1 MTHTGSILL
10 AVEDPTSRTFLTD
23 NLRADGYHVLAV
35 DSRAAALSALQ
46 ASRPQLVIA
55 DVNGETLTLIDA
67 VRGADGIAS
76 RIAPETPLIVL
87 TARKDE
93 LARIRYLERG
103 SDDVLSKPYAYSELR
118 ARVRALLRRAGGPP
132 AGRVIRVGEIA
143 IDTLA
148 RTVHVAGTP
157 VALATK
163 EYALLVKL
171 AGEPTKVFTKGELLR
186 EIWGC
191 RTVGVSRTLDSH
203 ACKLRTKLRGASSS
217 GERWVENV
225 WGVGYRLA
233 PVGAREPEPIAGF
246 GAGPRRRRGARR
258 APPA

>member
-23 NLRADGYHVLAV
+23 NLRADGYQVQPV
-35 DSRAAALSALQ
+35 DSRPAALAALQ
-46 ASRPQLVIA
+46 TGRPQLVIA

-87 TARKDE
+87 TARRDE

-118 ARVRALLRRAGGPP
+118 ARIRALLRRAGGPA
-132 AGRVIRVGEIA
+132 AGRVVHVGEIT

-148 RTVHVAGTP
+148 RSVHVGGTP
-157 VALATK
+157 IELATK
-163 EYALLVKL
+163 EYALLVHL
-171 AGEPTKVFTKGELLR
+171 AGEPTKVFTKAELLR
-186 EIWGC
+186 EVWGYNP
-191 RTVGVSRTLDSH
+191 VNVSRTLDSH
-203 ACKLRTKLRGASSS
+203 ACRLRIKLRAASGD
-217 GERWVENV
+217 GEHWVENV
-225 WGVGYRLA
+225 WGVGYRLT
-233 PVGAREPEPIAGF
+233 PVGTREPDPLA
-246 GAGPRRRRGARR
+246 A
-258 APPA
+258 

>member
-23 NLRADGYHVLAV
+23 NLRADGYTVRAV
-35 DSRAAALSALQ
+35 ASRTAALSALQ

-76 RIAPETPLIVL
+76 RIAPETPLIIL

-103 SDDVLSKPYAYSELR
+103 GDDVLSKPYAYGELR
-118 ARVRALLRRAGGPP
+118 ARIRALLRRAGGAA
-132 AGRVIRVGEIA
+132 AGRVVHVGEIT

-148 RTVHVAGTP
+148 RSVHVGGTP
-157 VALATK
+157 IELATK
-163 EYALLVKL
+163 EY
-171 AGEPTKVFTKGELLR
+171 
-186 EIWGC
+186 
-191 RTVGVSRTLDSH
+191 
-203 ACKLRTKLRGASSS
+203 
-217 GERWVENV
+217 
-225 WGVGYRLA
+225 
-233 PVGAREPEPIAGF
+233 
-246 GAGPRRRRGARR
+246 
-258 APPA
+258 

>member
-10 AVEDPTSRTFLTD
+10 AAEDPASRTFLTD
-23 NLRADGYHVLAV
+23 NLRADGYHVLPV

-55 DVNGETLTLIDA
+55 DVNGDTLTLIDA
-67 VRGADGIAS
+67 VRGADGIAA

-87 TARKDE
+87 TARRDE

-103 SDDVLSKPYAYSELR
+103 GDDVLSKPYSYSELR
-118 ARVRALLRRAGGPP
+118 ARIRALLRRAGGPP
-132 AGRVIRVGEIA
+132 AGRVMHVGEIA

-148 RTVHVAGTP
+148 RSVHVSVTP
-157 VALATK
+157 VALSAK
-163 EYALLVKL
+163 EYALLVAL
-171 AGEPTKVFTKGELLR
+171 AGEPTKVFTKADLLR
-186 EIWGC
+186 EIWGY
-191 RTVGVSRTLDSH
+191 RTESISRTLDSH
-203 ACKLRTKLRGASSS
+203 ACRLRLKLRAASSD

-233 PVGAREPEPIAGF
+233 PIGVRDPDPIA
-246 GAGPRRRRGARR
+246 A
-258 APPA
+258 